1 MRELSIPDEIY
12 QQMIAQA
19 RAEAPIEACGM
30 LAGRDGAVEKL
41 YKMTNADNATDHFMM
56 EPAEQFAAIKDM
68 RSAGVEMLAVYH
80 SHPES
85 PARPS
90 QEDIRLALTPGVM
103 YVIVSLLGDAP
114 SVRGFLIADG
124 QVSEASATVV
134 KD

>member
-41 YKMTNADNATDHFMM
+41 YQMTNADNATDHFMM

-68 RSAGVEMLAVYH
+68 RSAGVEMQAVYH

>member
-68 RSAGVEMLAVYH
+68 RSAGVEMQAVYH